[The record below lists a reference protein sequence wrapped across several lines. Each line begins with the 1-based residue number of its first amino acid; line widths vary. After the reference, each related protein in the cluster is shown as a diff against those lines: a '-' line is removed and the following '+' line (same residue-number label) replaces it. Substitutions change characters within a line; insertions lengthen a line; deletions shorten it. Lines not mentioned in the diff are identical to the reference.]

1 MGALDLKDLHLSGDL
16 DVDLDIDPMPLPE
29 MSLAEAEDLYLAVC
43 CSTPKFADHSRVQDA
58 HLSDRGR
65 IIVNTIR
72 AVNAQGWSQVTV
84 EHLEGPIA
92 AEVGERY
99 WAAKPFKS
107 RPKGR
112 QFWVRKRVEPPA
124 PCKE

>member
-58 HLSDRGR
+58 HL
-65 IIVNTIR
+65 
-72 AVNAQGWSQVTV
+72 
-84 EHLEGPIA
+84 HL
-92 AEVGERY
+92 R
-99 WAAKPFKS
+99 
-107 RPKGR
+107 RP
-112 QFWVRKRVEPPA
+112 
-124 PCKE
+124 

>member
-58 HLSDRGR
+58 HLRRRLGGHRQREHQDPSP
-65 IIVNTIR
+65 R
-72 AVNAQGWSQVTV
+72 ARWGGGDQRQG
-84 EHLEGPIA
+84 A
-92 AEVGERY
+92 RRREVAGLCRN
-99 WAAKPFKS
+99 P
-107 RPKGR
+107 GH
-112 QFWVRKRVEPPA
+112 
-124 PCKE
+124 